1 MTPILPFINDTEENV
16 SHIADRCAEAG
27 VKGIVCFDMGL
38 TLRDG
43 DRGYFYDAL
52 DRDFPGM
59 KERYIRTYGTSYS
72 LRSPSADRLMS
83 VLKERCS
90 RHGMMCGP
98 DACMGYAYSFPERF
112 RQTVLY

>member
-1 MTPILPFINDTEENV
+1 
-16 SHIADRCAEAG
+16 
-27 VKGIVCFDMGL
+27 
-38 TLRDG
+38 
-43 DRGYFYDAL
+43 
-52 DRDFPGM
+52 M